1 MVINFPDLV
10 ENTISIA
17 QSPSGDIYFGG
28 YKIYKLTSIET
39 EDKEQNM
46 YLIDLTTHGA
56 RIEDLRFN
64 STSSTLALSVKT
76 DGNNLSSAAPTIQV
90 SIPKSL
96 QSGNFEV
103 TSSGN
108 DSMGNK
114 TLIKD
119 FTVNQQRIT
128 SNTKDIVLHILL
140 NKGTQGTVLIKAT
153 GSDFEPKVT
162 SELGGLG

>member
-1 MVINFPDLV
+1 MNNTHYVSDELVINFPEIID
-10 ENTISIA
+10 NTISIA

-39 EDKEQNM
+39 EDKEQDM
-46 YLIDLTTHGA
+46 YLIDLITRNA
-56 RIEDLRFN
+56 RIEDLSFN

-76 DGNNLSSAAPTIQV
+76 DGNNLSSADPTIQV

-103 TSSGN
+103 TSSGS
-108 DSMGNK
+108 DSIGNK

-119 FTVNQQRIT
+119 FTVNQQAHNIQYQRYCFANFT
-128 SNTKDIVLHILL
+128 KSGNTWDS
-140 NKGTQGTVLIKAT
+140 T
-153 GSDFEPKVT
+153 D
-162 SELGGLG
+162 